1 MPPMRGAHEATEMF
15 DAPQT
20 SQPDLAAAL
29 CATDTPDALVVFNPS
44 DAVQPQAPA
53 ACLLRCLD
61 RSAGNLGVKGC
72 AWLKSAARGQPDVT
86 LLRGERCEQNL
97 KVDAVRCGVAG
108 QEVVVVSVASGS
120 NDANTPI
127 ATPNALQSG
136 YEAWNQVRELSDEN
150 EALADEVLQNY
161 EKLNLLFDFTQ
172 RIAHVTHVEEVETLL
187 LRRLAELL
195 RSDHVNIV
203 GSDDTCRRLDRSGNL
218 RECETPSELTDLVHH
233 GRKAGAVIVRESE
246 WARIMAGPLRR
257 LDDKVDVVA
266 IQQPLSDPDFTSG
279 DLQLMESLLL
289 FGGQI
294 LSNNELHQRMRQ
306 MSIEATR
313 ALVSAI
319 DKKDHYTF
327 GHSERVSLLA
337 RLTGAELGLPA
348 DKLSIVEWAG
358 LLHDVGKIGVPEEI
372 LSKPGKLTDEEFEQI
387 KKHPEMGYEI
397 LKPISD
403 FQSILDGVLYHHENP
418 NGTGYP
424 RGLRGDEIPLCAAII
439 HVVDVFDALTSSRS
453 YRAAFSI
460 DAALEIINKE
470 AGEGKI
476 DSTVVTAFLAAL
488 EEYRRAH
495 PRQFEAEFAQEA
507 D

>member
-1 MPPMRGAHEATEMF
+1 M
-15 DAPQT
+15 
-20 SQPDLAAAL
+20 
-29 CATDTPDALVVFNPS
+29 V
-44 DAVQPQAPA
+44 
-53 ACLLRCLD
+53 
-61 RSAGNLGVKGC
+61 
-72 AWLKSAARGQPDVT
+72 
-86 LLRGERCEQNL
+86 
-97 KVDAVRCGVAG
+97 
-108 QEVVVVSVASGS
+108 
-120 NDANTPI
+120 
-127 ATPNALQSG
+127 
-136 YEAWNQVRELSDEN
+136 
-150 EALADEVLQNY
+150 
-161 EKLNLLFDFTQ
+161 
-172 RIAHVTHVEEVETLL
+172 
-187 LRRLAELL
+187 
-195 RSDHVNIV
+195 
-203 GSDDTCRRLDRSGNL
+203 
-218 RECETPSELTDLVHH
+218 
-233 GRKAGAVIVRESE
+233 
-246 WARIMAGPLRR
+246 GPLRR

-266 IQQPLSDPDFTSG
+266 VQQPLADPEFTSG
-279 DLQLMESLLL
+279 DVQLMESLLL

-348 DKLSIVEWAG
+348 DELSIVEWAG

-397 LKPISD
+397 LQPISD

-424 RGLRGDEIPLCAAII
+424 RGLRGDQIPFSAAII

-470 AGEGKI
+470 AGDGKLNPA
-476 DSTVVTAFLAAL
+476 VVTAFLAAL
-488 EEYRRAH
+488 PEYRRAH
-495 PRQFEAEFAQEA
+495 PQQFDAAFAPEAAHA
-507 D
+507 T

>member
-1 MPPMRGAHEATEMF
+1 MF
-15 DAPQT
+15 DAPQ
-20 SQPDLAAAL
+20 SILPDLAEAFAA
-29 CATDTPDALVVFNPS
+29 PESGALVVLNPA
-44 DAVQPQAPA
+44 AVGPRQQAPL

-61 RSAGNLGVKGC
+61 RSADNLGAKGC
-72 AWLKSAARGQPDVT
+72 AWLKSAARGEPDAT
-86 LLRGERCEQNL
+86 LLRAGRCAQNL
-97 KVDAVRCGVAG
+97 QVDAACCSVAG
-108 QEVVVVSVASGS
+108 QELVVVSVASVS
-120 NDANTPI
+120 TSEPAPI
-127 ATPNALQSG
+127 AALNALQSG
-136 YEAWNQVRELSDEN
+136 YESWTQVRALQEEN

-172 RIAHVTHVEEVETLL
+172 RIAKVTNVEKVETLL
-187 LRRLAELL
+187 MQRLAELL
-195 RSDHVNIV
+195 RSNHVDIL
-203 GSDDTCRRLDRSGNL
+203 GSDDACRTLDRHGSL
-218 RECETPSELTDLVHH
+218 HEREAPRELIDPARHVRTVGTL
-233 GRKAGAVIVRESE
+233 IVRESD
-246 WARIMAGPLRR
+246 ATRMMVGPLRR

-266 IQQPLSDPDFTSG
+266 VQQPLADPEFTSG
-279 DLQLMESLLL
+279 DVQLMESLLL

-348 DKLSIVEWAG
+348 DELSIVEWAG

-397 LKPISD
+397 LQPISD

-424 RGLRGDEIPLCAAII
+424 RGLRGDQIPFSAAII

-470 AGEGKI
+470 AGDGKLNPA
-476 DSTVVTAFLAAL
+476 VVTAFLAAL
-488 EEYRRAH
+488 PEYRRAH
-495 PRQFEAEFAQEA
+495 PQQFDAAFAPEAAHA
-507 D
+507 T